1 MSEPKLSAWSSL
13 AARLPPI
20 SGGIVLALTA
30 APWMQTAPEST
41 ADPQRTYTLWGLL
54 ASVSHAFLTLL
65 IIAIALLLAY
75 AVGSLVLPLD
85 RIGARSVLGWLAVA
99 ATVGIILNL
108 DDGSTAGAGAVLTLV
123 VCAATALL
131 TSLAP
136 MMQPARRPAMQPPT
150 RS

>member
-13 AARLPPI
+13 PARVAPI
-20 SGGIVLALTA
+20 SGGVVLALTA
-30 APWMQTAPEST
+30 APWMQSPPESS

-54 ASVSHAFLTLL
+54 ASVSHVYLTLL
-65 IIAIALLLAY
+65 IIAIVLLLAY

-85 RIGARSVLGWLAVA
+85 RMGVRSVLGWLAAA

-136 MMQPARRPAMQPPT
+136 LLQPTRRPAMPP
-150 RS
+150 RA